1 MFLGWLPAEEMK
13 EIVKHAKGL
22 VNLAKESFGIGT
34 VEALLMGVPV
44 LWFNEWWTKELVDQ
58 KSGILIDTKDEK
70 TLKQAILQFE
80 QTSFDRKYIS
90 EHIRNL
96 LG

>member
-1 MFLGWLPAEEMK
+1 MIGSGPDEWELKALAGDTVMFLGWLPAEEMK

-44 LWFNEWWTKELVDQ
+44 L
-58 KSGILIDTKDEK
+58 
-70 TLKQAILQFE
+70 
-80 QTSFDRKYIS
+80 
-90 EHIRNL
+90 
-96 LG
+96 